1 MTARDRGEAST
12 RFRFT
17 AATIARNAC
26 PDGQDVAFAWD
37 AGLPG
42 FGIIARP
49 SGRRSWIAQY
59 RIGRQSKRVAL
70 GDLNTVTLAEAR
82 EKARE
87 ILARAKLGHDPQAE
101 KLKARAALT
110 VLEVIQGGEAARG
123 TFDGYLAF
131 AKATMR
137 PGSYENAGRH
147 LLKHA
152 KPLHGQAMEQVQRA
166 EVAALVRRVEKR
178 SGPAAANK
186 LRTTLAAMWKWASGS
201 GLIAAETN
209 PVLMVPKAA
218 ETGPRSRVL
227 SDAELA
233 LIWRCTAGGHDYDRI
248 VRLLLL
254 TAARREEVGAMM
266 WSEVEI
272 AGDGL
277 SATWT
282 LPAARSKNGL
292 PHEVALGHLA
302 VAQLPEQREDSPA
315 VLGNTET
322 GFSGWSQSKVRLDRR
337 MLKALRADFVKQH
350 GREPKAG
357 ETTLPHWTLHDL
369 RRTFSTWAN
378 ETGIEPH
385 VVEAVLNH
393 VSGAAKRGVA
403 GVYNRASY
411 RTQKAAAL
419 AAWERHIRATVRLP
433 LAAEE
438 FVVSLRRKVGQNR
451 G

>member
-1 MTARDRGEAST
+1 MTARGREEAPT

-17 AATIARNAC
+17 AATVARVAC
-26 PDGQDVAFAWD
+26 PEGQDVAFAWD

-101 KLKARAALT
+101 KLRARAALT

-123 TFDGYLAF
+123 ACDGYLAF

-137 PGSYENAGRH
+137 PGSFENAERH

-152 KPLHGQAMEQVQRA
+152 KPLHRQAMEQVQRA
-166 EVAALVRRVEKR
+166 EIATLVRRVEKQ

-186 LRTTLAAMWKWASGS
+186 LRTTLAAIWKWATGS
-201 GLIAAETN
+201 GLIAADAN
-209 PVLMVPKAA
+209 PVLLVPKAA
-218 ETGPRSRVL
+218 ERGPRSRVL
-227 SDAELA
+227 TDGELA

-254 TAARREEVGAMM
+254 TATRREEAGAMM
-266 WSEVEI
+266 WPEVEM
-272 AGDGL
+272 AGDRL

-282 LPAARSKNGL
+282 LPAVRSKNAL
-292 PHEVALGHLA
+292 PHEVALGPLA
-302 VAQLPEQREDSPA
+302 VAQLPKRREGNPA
-315 VLGNTET
+315 VLGDTET
-322 GFSGWSQSKVRLDRR
+322 GFSGWSQSKARLDQR
-337 MLKALRADFVKQH
+337 MRKALRADFVKQH
-350 GREPKAG
+350 GRQPENG
-357 ETTLPHWTLHDL
+357 EVTLSHWTLHDF

-403 GVYNRASY
+403 GVYNRATY

-419 AAWERHIRATVRLP
+419 AAWEGHIRSVIGLPP
-433 LAAEE
+433 LAAN
-438 FVVSLRRKVGQNR
+438 VVPLRKAG
-451 G
+451 

>member
-1 MTARDRGEAST
+1 MTAHSRGEAPT

-17 AATIARNAC
+17 AATVARITC
-26 PDGQDVAFAWD
+26 PEGQDVAFTWD

-42 FGIIARP
+42 FGVIARP
-49 SGRRSWIAQY
+49 SGRRSWVAQY
-59 RIGRQSKRVAL
+59 RVGRQSKRVAL
-70 GDLNTVTLAEAR
+70 GDLSTVTLVEAR

-110 VLEVIQGGEAARG
+110 VLEVIQGGEAGRG
-123 TFDGYLAF
+123 AFDGYLAF

-137 PGSYENAGRH
+137 AGSYENAERH

-152 KPLHGQAMEQVQRA
+152 KPLHGQAMEHVQRA
-166 EVAALVRRVEKR
+166 EIAALVRRIEKQ

-186 LRTTLAAMWKWASGS
+186 LRTTLAAMWKWAIGS
-201 GLIAAETN
+201 GLVAAEAN
-209 PVLMVPKAA
+209 PVLLVPRAT

-233 LIWRCTAGGHDYDRI
+233 LIWRCTAGRHDYDRI

-254 TAARREEVGAMM
+254 TAARRDEIGAMM
-266 WSEVEI
+266 WSEVEL
-272 AGDGL
+272 AGDGHPG
-277 SATWT
+277 TWT

-292 PHEVALGHLA
+292 PHEVALSPFA
-302 VAQLPEQREDSPA
+302 VEQLPAQREENPA
-315 VLGNTET
+315 VLGDTET

-337 MLKALRADFVKQH
+337 MLKALRADFVEQH

-357 ETTLPHWTLHDL
+357 EAALQHWTLHDF

-378 ETGIEPH
+378 ETGVEPH

-403 GVYNRASY
+403 GVYNRATY

-419 AAWERHIRATVRLP
+419 TAWEDHLREAVELP
-433 LAAEE
+433 LLTAK
-438 FVVSLRRKVGQNR
+438 VLPLRKAG
-451 G
+451 

>member
-1 MTARDRGEAST
+1 MTA

-17 AATIARNAC
+17 TTTVARVGC
-26 PDGQDVAFAWD
+26 PEGKDVAFAWD
-37 AGLPG
+37 ASLPG

-101 KLKARAALT
+101 KVKARAALT
-110 VLEVIQGGEAARG
+110 VLEVIQGCEAARG
-123 TFDGYLAF
+123 PFDGYLSF

-137 PGSYENAGRH
+137 PGSYENAERH

-166 EVAALVRRVEKR
+166 EIATLVRRVEKR

-186 LRTTLAAMWKWASGS
+186 LRTTLAAMWKWAIGS
-201 GLIAAETN
+201 GLIACEAN
-209 PVLMVPKAA
+209 PVLLVPKAA
-218 ETGPRSRVL
+218 EKGPRSRVL
-227 SDAELA
+227 TDAELA

-254 TAARREEVGAMM
+254 TGTRREEVGAMA
-266 WSEVEI
+266 WAEVEM
-272 AGDGL
+272 AGDGM

-282 LPAARSKNGL
+282 IPAARSKNGL
-292 PHEVALGHLA
+292 PHEVALGPLA
-302 VAQLPEQREDSPA
+302 VAQLPKRREDNPA
-315 VLGNTET
+315 VLGDTET
-322 GFSGWSQSKVRLDRR
+322 GFSGWSQSKARLDRR
-337 MLKALRADFVKQH
+337 MLRALREDFAMAH

-357 ETTLPHWTLHDL
+357 EVTLPHWTLHDF

-385 VVEAVLNH
+385 VAEACLNH

-403 GVYNRASY
+403 KIYNRATY

-419 AAWERHIRATVRLP
+419 AAWEGHVREVVGLPP
-433 LAAEE
+433 LAAN
-438 FVVSLRRKVGQNR
+438 VVPLRKAG
-451 G
+451 